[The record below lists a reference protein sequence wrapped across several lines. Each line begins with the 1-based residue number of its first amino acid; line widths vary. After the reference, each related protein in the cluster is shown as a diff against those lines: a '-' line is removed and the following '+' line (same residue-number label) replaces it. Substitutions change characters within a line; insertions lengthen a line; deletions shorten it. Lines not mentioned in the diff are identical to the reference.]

1 MSKRKPT
8 VMFSVLLTDRRNVYV
23 LARHAKGALSVAIS
37 HGYTP
42 DRSPGVRPRRV
53 DDLPDDR
60 AINHKTVEAEGA

>member
-8 VMFSVLLTDRRNVYV
+8 VLFSVLLADRRQIYV

-42 DRSPGVRPRRV
+42 DRSPGIRPRRV
-53 DDLPDDR
+53 DDHPDDR

>member
-8 VMFSVLLTDRRNVYV
+8 VMFSVLLSNRSNVYV

-53 DDLPDDR
+53 ENLPDDR
-60 AINHKTVEAEGA
+60 AINHKTVASEVA